1 MRSNSPI
8 FNRPYI
14 LPLTFG
20 TDNISE
26 RGNNEEKRNM
36 YEMLD
41 ERNLRI
47 RHERVKKLYPSDRL
61 IVVFDIDDT
70 ILDLRH
76 MILHVLSAFDVRHE
90 TRYFRDLSI
99 RDIGAS
105 EFEVHRMMAEFG
117 IPVLEQQKVIEWFA
131 KHSWSKPVI
140 RDSHRPFPGAMEVI
154 RWLQS
159 RKKTFVGLNTGR
171 PETMRQETLQSLN
184 RIGRPLDVVFHD
196 HLLFM
201 NPHPLG
207 GKGSRNRRWRGPA
220 FGRGWASGSWPLR
233 TTSRRTSR
241 PLPTTTARGDSA
253 APCRHGFHFPQ
264 GEDPRR
270 RCERKRVR
278 YLGTGARPLTK
289 APMGRGRLKSKACEI
304 PHPERPPLHGNM
316 I

>member
-1 MRSNSPI
+1 MKCWMKE
-8 FNRPYI
+8 
-14 LPLTFG
+14 LA
-20 TDNISE
+20 
-26 RGNNEEKRNM
+26 
-36 YEMLD
+36 
-41 ERNLRI
+41 I
-47 RHERVKKLYPSDRL
+47 RHERMKKLYPSDRL

-76 MILHVLSAFDVRHE
+76 MVLHVLSAFDVRHE

-99 RDIGAS
+99 RDIGVS

-117 IPVLEQQKVIEWFA
+117 IPVPEQQRVIEWFA

-201 NPHPLG
+201 NPHPWAERIEESKVQGIAHFRRMGFRIVAFVDNEPANLQAVADYDRTG
-207 GKGSRNRRWRGPA
+207 EILLLHADTVFTSLRERIPEGAVSGNVYDISALVRGS
-220 FGRGWASGSWPLR
+220 
-233 TTSRRTSR
+233 SRR
-241 PLPTTTARGDSA
+241 PQWGEA
-253 APCRHGFHFPQ
+253 A
-264 GEDPRR
+264 
-270 RCERKRVR
+270 
-278 YLGTGARPLTK
+278 
-289 APMGRGRLKSKACEI
+289 
-304 PHPERPPLHGNM
+304 
-316 I
+316 